1 MNTRAISVTAVLAAV
16 TVVLNPAVTGIG
28 IPAPYAPFLI
38 YQLWEIPIVTAFL
51 LLGPK
56 YGFSISTL
64 NTVVLLAIFP
74 GALLLGPVYNLIAN
88 LSMLL
93 GIFVIHRII
102 NHKASDTASKKSAAK
117 RETVLVGAST
127 ALGILLRVGVMTVV
141 NYFVLRYEPPIGYA
155 LPEPVILGFLPL
167 IAVFNATLALYTI
180 PLGHVI
186 ADAVKRNLKF

>member
-93 GIFVIHRII
+93 GIFVIHRVI
-102 NHKASDTASKKSAAK
+102 NRKAPDTTSKSAAK

-127 ALGILLRVGVMTVV
+127 ALGILLRVVVMTVV